1 MKKTAIWSLVAL
13 LLSAAGLMLAA
24 EMLVFDGD
32 MWATVYV
39 VVFGFELIETAW
51 LWYAQKHEKHL
62 PRWAGFVDMVLF
74 IVGLGLSLFHGR
86 FRMLG
91 LNVMLV
97 FPLRQMMR
105 RQEEQTEDAEEKEE
119 RFQQHIKR

>member
-1 MKKTAIWSLVAL
+1 MKKSFIWSLVAL
-13 LLSAAGLMLAA
+13 LLSVAGLMLAL
-24 EMLVFDGD
+24 EMLLFDAD
-32 MWATVYV
+32 IWAMVYV
-39 VVFGFELIETAW
+39 VVFAFELAETIW
-51 LWYAQKHEKHL
+51 LWYAQKHGKHL

-105 RQEEQTEDAEEKEE
+105 RQEDQNEEAEEKSD